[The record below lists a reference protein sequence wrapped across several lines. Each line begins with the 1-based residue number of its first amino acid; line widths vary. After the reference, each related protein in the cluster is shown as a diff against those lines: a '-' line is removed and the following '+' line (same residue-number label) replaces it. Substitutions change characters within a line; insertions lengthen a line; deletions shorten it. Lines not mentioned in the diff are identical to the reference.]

1 MGDTANNW
9 LPEFHVQPAGSIF
22 EVKTTRHKGD
32 DAINA
37 ATSTAGAAGWATIVS
52 AARSS
57 MTDTEF
63 ASAVATVWPGW
74 SASHLTGGNATEYRA
89 VVLAIVDP

>member
-1 MGDTANNW
+1 MGDSANNW
-9 LPEFHVQPAGSIF
+9 TITVHGQSGGLF
-22 EVKTTRHKGD
+22 EVKTNRHLGNASI
-32 DAINA
+32 DA
-37 ATSTAGAAGWATIVS
+37 TTTTADHDAWKDIVD

-74 SASHLTGGNATEYRA
+74 AASHLTGGNATEYRA